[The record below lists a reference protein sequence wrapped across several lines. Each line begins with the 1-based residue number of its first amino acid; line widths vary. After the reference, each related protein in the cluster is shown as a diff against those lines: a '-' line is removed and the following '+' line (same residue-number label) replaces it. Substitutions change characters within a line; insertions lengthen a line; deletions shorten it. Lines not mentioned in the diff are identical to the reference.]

1 MSTAK
6 TVVSVK
12 DLSVQRG
19 GTVVLE
25 GVNLEIRA
33 GDFVGLSGP
42 NGSGKST
49 LLLTIIGELE
59 PELGSVTVFGDKPG
73 GPASRGRIAWISQA
87 ASQIPSNLRIS
98 VRELVSLGTT
108 TSTNYLWPFG
118 RAERRQ
124 RVEEAIRLSGME
136 EFADRN
142 VQTLSG
148 GQRQRAVIARGLATD
163 AEMLLLDEPLV
174 GVDRASR
181 NGLLKLLER
190 LCREEGKT
198 IIMVTHDC
206 LLYTSPSPRDSR

>member
-19 GTVVLE
+19 GAIVLE

-108 TSTNYLWPFG
+108 TSTNYLWPFVV
-118 RAERRQ
+118 RNSSSVWRRQ
-124 RVEEAIRLSGME
+124 FDFPEWKNSLTAMCRRSLADNASGLSSHV
-136 EFADRN
+136 A
-142 VQTLSG
+142 
-148 GQRQRAVIARGLATD
+148 
-163 AEMLLLDEPLV
+163 
-174 GVDRASR
+174 
-181 NGLLKLLER
+181 
-190 LCREEGKT
+190 
-198 IIMVTHDC
+198 
-206 LLYTSPSPRDSR
+206 

>member
-59 PELGSVTVFGDKPG
+59 P
-73 GPASRGRIAWISQA
+73 
-87 ASQIPSNLRIS
+87 N
-98 VRELVSLGTT
+98 
-108 TSTNYLWPFG
+108 
-118 RAERRQ
+118 
-124 RVEEAIRLSGME
+124 SG
-136 EFADRN
+136 
-142 VQTLSG
+142 V
-148 GQRQRAVIARGLATD
+148 
-163 AEMLLLDEPLV
+163 
-174 GVDRASR
+174 
-181 NGLLKLLER
+181 
-190 LCREEGKT
+190 
-198 IIMVTHDC
+198 
-206 LLYTSPSPRDSR
+206 